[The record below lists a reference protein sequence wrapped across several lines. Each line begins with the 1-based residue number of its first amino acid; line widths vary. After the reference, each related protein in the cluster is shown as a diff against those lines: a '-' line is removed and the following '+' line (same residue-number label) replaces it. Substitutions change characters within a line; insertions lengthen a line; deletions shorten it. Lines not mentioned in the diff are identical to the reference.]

1 MPALSQ
7 EVIDVLT
14 AKLVVFLRH
23 MGNPNAPAYVASGGS
38 AAVFKVQT
46 ADGLRAF
53 KVFDPKFFEGTSG
66 DVERRRLEVQ
76 RRLIGHDCPYLI
88 QTFRVEEYAETAFME
103 MEYLAWPGLKDVLA
117 QVPDSTVSTLLLQL
131 VSAAQYL
138 EKLGIVHRDIKPEN
152 IHVSPDFSTLKL
164 LDLGVARDMEA
175 ADGVDAAITDHSNK
189 RPFLA
194 TAQYSSPEYLFRLDE
209 PSAKLWKGLTFYQ
222 IGAVL
227 HDLIMK
233 VQMFHQEVSL
243 DNKWLVAKAVL
254 AKSPSFVDGNPTRLA
269 SLKALASR
277 CLVKDLD
284 TRLRLVNWQDF
295 ISADDSPRVR
305 LKNRLSHQAAGA
317 GAEVELVERQRL
329 ALDRN
334 SHWDQFVEKV
344 RNALI
349 ATITNQLP
357 FATVQVANAEHC
369 RKLQFTIAPTLHLSA
384 VVQAQWG
391 AGYHNR
397 KANILLK
404 ASLHSDG
411 AQDGLDGV
419 EAAVVCASDIDAGV
433 DEPSISLADKV
444 AVLIEVG
451 LDNKD
456 VGEAVGLKV
465 LYPESEAKHE
475 Q

>member
-7 EVIDVLT
+7 DVIDVLT
-14 AKLVVFLRH
+14 AKLVNFLGH
-23 MGNPNAPAYVASGGS
+23 LGNSNPPVYVASGGS
-38 AAVFKVQT
+38 AAVFKVLT

-53 KVFDPKFFEGTSG
+53 KVFDPKFFEGASG

-88 QTFRVEEYAETAFME
+88 QTFRVEEFAETAFME
-103 MEYLAWPGLKDVLA
+103 MEYLDWPGLKNVLA

-131 VSAAQYL
+131 VGAAQYL
-138 EKLGIVHRDIKPEN
+138 EKLGIVHRDVKPEN
-152 IHVSPDFSTLKL
+152 IHVSPDFSSLKL
-164 LDLGVARDMEA
+164 LDLGVARDIEA
-175 ADGVDAAITDHSNK
+175 ADGVDAAITDHGNK

-209 PSAKLWKGLTFYQ
+209 PNAKLWKGLTFYQ
-222 IGAVL
+222 LGAVL

-254 AKSPSFVDGNPTRLA
+254 VKRPSFVDGNPTRLA

-277 CLVKDLD
+277 CLEKDLD

-295 ISADDSPRVR
+295 TSADQSPLAR
-305 LKNRLSHQAAGA
+305 LKNRLIHQAAGA
-317 GAEVELVERQRL
+317 GAEVELVEQQRL

-334 SHWDQFVEKV
+334 LHWDQLVENV
-344 RNALI
+344 RNTLI

-357 FATVQVANAEHC
+357 FNAVQVVNAEHC
-369 RKLQFTIAPTLHLSA
+369 RKLQFTIAPTLHLTA
-384 VVQAQWG
+384 VIQAQWG
-391 AGYHNR
+391 DGYHNR

-404 ASLHSDG
+404 ASLHADSV
-411 AQDGLDGV
+411 QDGLDGI
-419 EAAVVCASDIDAGV
+419 AAGVVCSSDIDAGV
-433 DEPSISLADKV
+433 DDSSVSLADKV
-444 AVLIEVG
+444 AVLIEAG

-456 VGEAVGLKV
+456 VGEAVEQKV
-465 LYPESEAKHE
+465 LYPEIEAKT
-475 Q
+475 

>member
-1 MPALSQ
+1 MPALSK
-7 EVIDVLT
+7 DVVDGLIV
-14 AKLVVFLRH
+14 KLVDFLRH
-23 MGNPNAPAYVASGGS
+23 LGISNPPVYVASGGS
-38 AAVFKVQT
+38 AAVFKVET
-46 ADGLRAF
+46 ADGQRAF
-53 KVFDPKFFEGTSG
+53 KVFDPKFFEGASG

-88 QTFRVEEYAETAFME
+88 QTFRVEEFVGTAFME
-103 MEYLAWPGLKDVLA
+103 MEYLDWPGLKDVLA
-117 QVPDSTVSTLLLQL
+117 EVPDSAVSALLLQL

-164 LDLGVARDMEA
+164 LDLGVARDIEA

-209 PSAKLWKGLTFYQ
+209 PNAKLWKGLTFYQ

-254 AKSPSFVDGNPTRLA
+254 VKSPSFVDGNPTRLA

-295 ISADDSPRVR
+295 TSADDSPRAR

-357 FATVQVANAEHC
+357 FATVQVANVEHC
-369 RKLQFTIAPTLHLSA
+369 CKLQFTIAPTLHLTA
-384 VVQAQWG
+384 VIQAQWG
-391 AGYHNR
+391 DGYHNR

-404 ASLHSDG
+404 ASLHADSS
-411 AQDGLDGV
+411 QDGLDGV
-419 EAAVVCASDIDAGV
+419 EAGVACASDIDAGV

-444 AVLIEVG
+444 AVLIEAG

-465 LYPESEAKHE
+465 LYPENEAKT
-475 Q
+475 